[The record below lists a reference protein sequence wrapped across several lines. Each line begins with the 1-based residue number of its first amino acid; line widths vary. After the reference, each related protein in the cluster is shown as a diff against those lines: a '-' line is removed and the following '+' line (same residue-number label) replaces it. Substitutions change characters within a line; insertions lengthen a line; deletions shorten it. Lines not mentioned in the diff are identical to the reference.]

1 MASLMFYE
9 KPVELDKRVH
19 SKTRFINEGRKYAF
33 ARNTNS
39 VILSGVEFSDAG
51 KEFPVVF
58 VSGSEDKVV
67 PVALLGLKNSE
78 NLFVDASGDWLG
90 RYIPAFVRR
99 YPFALAEVE
108 DGLRVC
114 IDSACGALQEKEGEP
129 LFDDEGNNS
138 PFLDSVLTFLREFQQ
153 EHQRTESFVKK
164 LQELELLKPL
174 NASVKLPD
182 GEQLALQ
189 GLLVVDE
196 PKLLEL
202 EDKAALSLF
211 RSGELGWIYTHLAS
225 IVNLGRLADRV
236 SQTQA
241 DLAD

>member
-9 KPVELDKRVH
+9 SPVELNKQVH
-19 SKTRFINEGRKYAF
+19 SKTRFINEDRKYDF
-33 ARNTNS
+33 ACNTNS
-39 VILSGVEFSDAG
+39 VILSGVEFSEAG

-58 VSGSEDKVV
+58 VSDSDEKVV

-78 NLFVDASGDWLG
+78 NLFVDASGDWQG
-90 RYIPAFVRR
+90 RYIPAFIRR

-114 IDSACGALQEKEGEP
+114 IDADCGALQEKEGEA

-138 PFLDSVLTFLREFQQ
+138 QFLEGILDFLREFQQ
-153 EHQRTESFVKK
+153 QHQRTTDFVKK
-164 LQELELLKPL
+164 LQELELFKPL

-182 GEQLALQ
+182 GGQLALQ

-225 IVNLGRLADRV
+225 IVNLGRLADMI
-236 SQTQA
+236 SQETGQV
-241 DLAD
+241 

>member
-9 KPVELDKRVH
+9 KPVELNKQAH
-19 SKTRFINEGRKYAF
+19 SKIRYISEGRKYAF

-39 VILSGVEFSDAG
+39 VILSGVEFSEAG

-58 VSGSEDKVV
+58 VSGSENKVV
-67 PVALLGLKNSE
+67 PVALLGLRSSE
-78 NLFVDASGDWLG
+78 NLFVDASGDWQA

-108 DGLRVC
+108 DGFRVC
-114 IDSACGALQEKEGEP
+114 MDSACEALQEREGDS
-129 LFDDEGNNS
+129 LFDDKGNNS
-138 PFLDSVLTFLREFQQ
+138 PFLENILNFLREFQQ
-153 EHQRTESFVKK
+153 EHSRTETFVQK

-182 GEQLALQ
+182 GEQLTLQ

-225 IVNLGRLADRV
+225 IANLGHLADRV
-236 SQTQA
+236 TRVEKDQTH
-241 DLAD
+241 